1 MKTFWALTFMI
12 SIAMGIVPPKEGDF
26 PEGVLENLRSQ
37 GIGEF
42 YGDPGWMKKIASLK
56 SQNSRNIQSEFN
68 LPVLLGKYSGS
79 TTYFNESEIDD
90 LLFGNNPTGSM
101 KDYFDEISYGN
112 LLVDGTVGGR
122 YQSSLNQSQAVE
134 NVRQYVAEV
143 ASLADSDFNFGLFD
157 NDGPDNIPN
166 SGDDDGYVDGIA
178 VVYPGCL
185 SGSNNLWAH
194 QSSLGGNAYVTND
207 LRPNGEYI
215 VVNSYMVCPEL
226 PGSNNCI
233 TTDPSPMGL
242 YAHEFGHILGLPDLY
257 DRDDT
262 NGDSEGIGE
271 WCLMASGN
279 WLGWYG
285 DTPAHM
291 SAWCKIQMGWIEPI
305 VSNAQETNVA
315 IAQLATSPTA
325 IKVWEDDYRSSRYFL
340 IENRQQYGFDSNL
353 NGAGLMIYHVNEN
366 RTAGFNSFGPNND
379 NENNK
384 LVDIEAADG
393 NYDLDNNSNR
403 GDGGDPFP
411 GTSGNVNFND
421 NTNPSSSRNNGYQ
434 TGISINNISDS
445 DSLMFA
451 DITPMQNSGYAIV
464 YDEYGISLSG
474 LSIGTDEQWVG
485 VRFTP
490 SNEGYVT
497 EIDFGLVSEQLWNT
511 DELNWEVRLYDS
523 FNGTSPGNMIDGVSG
538 SSYVGGWHTVQVDS
552 MEILPNQDFFIG
564 IRFNDDGYVM
574 AYDNMGEL
582 SGRSYYST
590 NGISYSNGLSDY
602 GDCNIRAKVS
612 TETFVGTKPENYF
625 PTQITLH
632 PNFPNPFNP
641 TTQISFS
648 IEKKSKV
655 LLEIYDING
664 RKRETLIDNKITN
677 GIQKVNWNAS
687 KYSSGVYFVKLS
699 DGKSLL
705 TQKLMLVK

>member
-1 MKTFWALTFMI
+1 MTWI
-12 SIAMGIVPPKEGDF
+12 
-26 PEGVLENLRSQ
+26 
-37 GIGEF
+37 
-42 YGDPGWMKKIASLK
+42 
-56 SQNSRNIQSEFN
+56 
-68 LPVLLGKYSGS
+68 
-79 TTYFNESEIDD
+79 
-90 LLFGNNPTGSM
+90 
-101 KDYFDEISYGN
+101 
-112 LLVDGTVGGR
+112 
-122 YQSSLNQSQAVE
+122 
-134 NVRQYVAEV
+134 
-143 ASLADSDFNFGLFD
+143 
-157 NDGPDNIPN
+157 
-166 SGDDDGYVDGIA
+166 
-178 VVYPGCL
+178 
-185 SGSNNLWAH
+185 
-194 QSSLGGNAYVTND
+194 
-207 LRPNGEYI
+207 
-215 VVNSYMVCPEL
+215 
-226 PGSNNCI
+226 I
-233 TTDPSPMGL
+233 TT
-242 YAHEFGHILGLPDLY
+242 
-257 DRDDT
+257 T
-262 NGDSEGIGE
+262 
-271 WCLMASGN
+271 
-279 WLGWYG
+279 
-285 DTPAHM
+285 
-291 SAWCKIQMGWIEPI
+291 
-305 VSNAQETNVA
+305 
-315 IAQLATSPTA
+315 
-325 IKVWEDDYRSSRYFL
+325 
-340 IENRQQYGFDSNL
+340 
-353 NGAGLMIYHVNEN
+353 
-366 RTAGFNSFGPNND
+366 
-379 NENNK
+379 
-384 LVDIEAADG
+384 
-393 NYDLDNNSNR
+393 R

-523 FNGTSPGNMIDGVSG
+523 FNGTSPGDMIDGVSG

-564 IRFNDDGYVM
+564 IRFNNNGYVM
-574 AYDNMGEL
+574 AFDNMGDL

-590 NGISYSNGLSDY
+590 NGISYSNGLSEY

-612 TETFVGTKPENYF
+612 TETFVKTNDNSYIPTKIKLY
-625 PTQITLH
+625 

-648 IEKKSKV
+648 MERESKV

-664 RKRETLIDNKITN
+664 RKIETLINNQITN
-677 GIQKVNWNAS
+677 GVQMVNWNAS

-705 TQKLMLVK
+705 TQKLMLMK

>member
-1 MKTFWALTFMI
+1 MKTLGALIFMI

-37 GIGEF
+37 GIGES

-56 SQNSRNIQSEFN
+56 RQNSRNIQSEFN

-112 LLVDGTVGGR
+112 LLVDGTVGGW

-226 PGSNNCI
+226 PGSNTCI

-393 NYDLDNNSNR
+393 NYDLDNNNNR

-490 SNEGYVT
+490 STEGYVT

-523 FNGTSPGNMIDGVSG
+523 FNGTSPGDMIDGVSG

-564 IRFNDDGYVM
+564 IRFNNNGYVM
-574 AYDNMGEL
+574 AFDNMGDL

-590 NGISYSNGLSDY
+590 NGISYSNGLSEY

-612 TETFVGTKPENYF
+612 TETFVKTNDNSYIPTKIKLY
-625 PTQITLH
+625 

-648 IEKKSKV
+648 MERESKV

-664 RKRETLIDNKITN
+664 RKIETLINNQITN
-677 GIQKVNWNAS
+677 GVQMVNWNAL

-699 DGKSLL
+699 DGKNLL
-705 TQKLMLVK
+705 TQKLMLMK